1 MVQITCDNCGKQKV
15 LGATD
20 GWILGFDLE
29 VESPS
34 VLQRSIRF
42 LDRWDDRRAL
52 ELGAIQLCSE
62 ECKSEYVNAARAA

>member
-1 MVQITCDNCGKQKV
+1 MVQITCYNCGKQKV

-34 VLQRSIRF
+34 VLQRSVRF

-62 ECKSEYVNAARAA
+62 ECKNEYVNDARAA